1 MISKMKKRIYIKD
14 WLELKPYETQ
24 TITDGYYLKLC
35 NEVKKKL
42 IDNHFGVLSKY
53 FDTKYVNILS
63 CFITS
68 YFEDIISE
76 TNIWTSF
83 VELHQEFYN
92 KKLPFYDTKSYYN
105 DEINKQDIRFLLW
118 YFFNTAQN
126 DKFINSSN
134 YFFSEM
140 ASDIMEILE
149 EEYEYAPENK
159 VLKKYYEIDNTESDF
174 YVARNLIDTILFK
187 TYLFYPDTL
196 LDLHDNEAKLIKDI
210 KDKKNIVHYLYEN
223 RDAEL
228 HKNHTR
234 LLSLKGKE
242 WVAKIIGKEHSL
254 STDFLNISK
263 KIRGFFLY
271 KGQDENDI
279 FIEHIASSKK
289 FNLTKKSFDHSEN
302 LKEIDAILFMG
313 IVQWKGEWWFSG
325 VYSQNDFNPDLIL
338 NEKNSM
344 ESRMAVNFL
353 DHQSESVGETIKLQ
367 FDAFKDFNNGSQI
380 AFMQSDKIEEFIRK
394 YTAYYNRS
402 LDLTEKE
409 REESKKRVREDGL
422 FDTDGKKSKD
432 YTEISETGLV
442 FFNPNSGVEIALAV
456 NSAFPLSE
464 NKYFNELESGEHIM
478 RLLFREELST
488 ELAMYCIN
496 NCKTDLPFFKDGEGK
511 KLLNDIDFL
520 LRFWKKND
528 YHTVPTIT
536 FTRKNEELPVGN
548 H

>member
-1 MISKMKKRIYIKD
+1 MEEIIYIKE

-24 TITDGYYLKLC
+24 TLTDSYYLKLS
-35 NEVKKKL
+35 NSIKKKL
-42 IDNHFGVLSKY
+42 INNHFGILSEY
-53 FDTKYVNILS
+53 LDTEYINILS

-92 KKLPFYDTKSYYN
+92 KKLPFYDTKNYYE
-105 DEINKQDIRFLLW
+105 DEINEQDIRFLFW

-126 DKFINSSN
+126 EKFINSGN

-140 ASDIMEILE
+140 ASDIMEILDE
-149 EEYEYAPENK
+149 AYEYAPENK
-159 VLKKYYEIDNTESDF
+159 VLKKYYEIGKTENDF

-196 LDLHDNEAKLIKDI
+196 LDLHDNEAKLIEDS
-210 KDKKNIVHYLYEN
+210 KDKENIIHYLNEN

-228 HKNHTR
+228 HKSYTR

-242 WVAKIIGKEHSL
+242 WIAKIIGEEHSL

-289 FNLTKKSFDHSEN
+289 FNLTKKSFDHYAN
-302 LKEIDAILFMG
+302 LQEIDTILFMG
-313 IVQWKGEWWFSG
+313 IAQWKDEWWFSG
-325 VYSQNDFNPDLIL
+325 IYFQNDFNPDLIL
-338 NEKNSM
+338 DEKNSM

-353 DHQSESVGETIKLQ
+353 DHQTEDVDKTIKLQ
-367 FDAFKDFNNGSQI
+367 FDAFKEFNNGSQI
-380 AFMQSDKIEEFIRK
+380 AFMPSGKIDEFIRK
-394 YTAYYNRS
+394 YTEYFNLS
-402 LDLTEKE
+402 LNLTKNE
-409 REESKKRVREDGL
+409 REEAKKRAREDGF
-422 FDTDGKKSKD
+422 FDTNNNKTQNYSKV
-432 YTEISETGLV
+432 SETGLV
-442 FFNPNSGVEIALAV
+442 FFNPKSGVEIALAV
-456 NSAFPLSE
+456 HSAFPLPE
-464 NKYFNELESGEHIM
+464 NKYFNKQDSREHIM
-478 RLLFREELST
+478 RLLFAEELST

-496 NCKTDLPFFKDGEGK
+496 NCKTDLPFFNNGEGK
-511 KLLNDIDFL
+511 KILKDIDFL

-536 FTRKNEELPVGN
+536 FTGKSDE
-548 H
+548 

>member
-1 MISKMKKRIYIKD
+1 MKEKIYIKE
-14 WLELKPYETQ
+14 WLGLKPYETQ

-35 NEVKKKL
+35 NEIKKKL
-42 IDNHFGVLSKY
+42 IDGHFGILSEY
-53 FDTKYVNILS
+53 FDAEYINMLS

-83 VELHQEFYN
+83 VELHQEFYS
-92 KKLPFYDTKSYYN
+92 KKLPFYDTKDYYET
-105 DEINKQDIRFLLW
+105 EINEQDIRFLLW

-126 DKFINSSN
+126 NKFINSGN

-140 ASDIMEILE
+140 ASDIMDILDE
-149 EEYEYAPENK
+149 AYEYAPENK
-159 VLKKYYEIDNTESDF
+159 VLKKYYEIEPTESDF
-174 YVARNLIDTILFK
+174 YVVRNLIDTILFK

-196 LDLHDNEAKLIKDI
+196 LDLHDKEAELIKDS
-210 KDKKNIVHYLYEN
+210 KDKENLIHYLNEN

-228 HKNHTR
+228 HKNYTR

-242 WVAKIIGKEHSL
+242 WASKIIGKEHSL

-271 KGQDENDI
+271 KGQDDKNV

-289 FNLTKKSFDHSEN
+289 FNLTKKSFDHYDG
-302 LKEIDAILFMG
+302 LKEIDTILFMG
-313 IVQWKGEWWFSG
+313 IAQWKSEWWFSG
-325 VYSQNDFNPDLIL
+325 IYFQKEFNPDLIL
-338 NEKNSM
+338 DEKNSM

-353 DHQSESVGETIKLQ
+353 DHQSENIDETIKLQ

-380 AFMQSDKIEEFIRK
+380 AFMPSDKIDEFIRK
-394 YTAYYNRS
+394 YTEYFNLS
-402 LDLTEKE
+402 LNLTSKE
-409 REESKKRVREDGL
+409 RENAKKRAREDGF
-422 FDTDGKKSKD
+422 FDTKDKESKD
-432 YTEISETGLV
+432 YTEVSETGLV

-456 NSAFPLSE
+456 NSAFPLPE
-464 NKYFNELESGEHIM
+464 NKYFNKQESTEHIM
-478 RLLFREELST
+478 RLLFAEGLST

-496 NCKTDLPFFKDGEGK
+496 NCKTNLPFFKAGEGK

-536 FTRKNEELPVGN
+536 FTGKRDE
-548 H
+548 